1 VSNKAKGAKKKSDD
15 PRTVVANNKKARHD
29 YVIEDVFEAGIV
41 LSGTEV
47 KALRMGRA
55 SLLDGYVAIDR
66 DEAWLENVHIP
77 EYFQGTWNNHAPRR
91 KRKLLLHRDEIDRLG
106 VKSREKGHTIVPLRL
121 YFLDGRAKVEIA
133 LARGKK
139 EYDKRQALR
148 EKQDVR
154 EAKRAMRN
162 KELLG

>member
-1 VSNKAKGAKKKSDD
+1 MAKNAKKKPED
-15 PRTVVANNKKARHD
+15 PRKVVANNKKARHD
-29 YVIEDVFEAGIV
+29 FVIEDVFEAGIV

-55 SLLDGYVAIDR
+55 SLVDGYVAIDR

-91 KRKLLLHRDEIDRLG
+91 KRKLLLHREEIDRLG
-106 VKSREKGHTIVPLRL
+106 VKAREKGHTIIPLRL

-139 EYDKRQALR
+139 EYDKRHALR
-148 EKQDVR
+148 EQQDMR
-154 EAKRAMRN
+154 EAHRAIRHQ
-162 KELLG
+162 ELLS